1 MYQEPSLFTSQHSLF
16 SRRLS
21 RHANSW
27 LISSAS
33 KSWWNS
39 NSQFSQIG
47 KAQKLRQEVITTVK
61 WLFFIF
67 IFT

>member
-1 MYQEPSLFTSQHSLF
+1 
-16 SRRLS
+16 LS